1 MLADHVP
8 LWWDAPSG
16 VLSHMLTK
24 ESKTWRTN
32 FPLAKRSNTSRKQG
46 SVSLYTV
53 TKQMPQEDGQFAFK
67 YRIKNEQ
74 EGFERNVWEYDLT
87 VADQSPN
94 LYSFVKKLRHSGHH

>member
-1 MLADHVP
+1 MAH
-8 LWWDAPSG
+8 
-16 VLSHMLTK
+16 K
-24 ESKTWRTN
+24 
-32 FPLAKRSNTSRKQG
+32 FPVGQSVEYQPKQG
-46 SVSLYTV
+46 RVRLYTV

-94 LYSFVKKLRHSGHH
+94 LYSFVTKLRHSGHH